1 MQDAQCENGLPD
13 KKDLVAKTG
22 KMQRV
27 HRRQNKS
34 KCKSKKSTKNCKK
47 SLKNMPIND
56 ILIALDDC
64 FLAGNA
70 MERFWRGAANARRL
84 SVK

>member
-47 SLKNMPIND
+47 SLKNMPIGD
-56 ILIALDDC
+56 TIFALDDC
-64 FLAGNA
+64 FLGQK
-70 MERFWRGAANARRL
+70 RDGALLAWGGQCSAAQC
-84 SVK
+84 